1 MKTSCTDFIR
11 AVRERRPAT
20 RELRL
25 NFDGI
30 AVLVASNSQ
39 DLNAMLEAYFCEFV
53 AAPGDNFTPDF
64 VITAHE
70 GTVPD
75 IGEAF
80 TEKAPDPG
88 KTKVKE
94 EYINCGDGRLVR
106 KRLTGMLF
114 AFTPAEHLAVGECAR
129 NCNQIINFINSRL
142 IARHLDRGCYLGH
155 AAAVAFRGKGIALCG
170 FSGMGKS
177 TLALFLMNEGCVF
190 VSNDRVLLSGDLP
203 ARLYGVP
210 KQPRINPGTALHNDA
225 LRNIVDSED
234 RERFAALPP
243 ERLWSLEHK
252 YDALI
257 GECWGPGRFALRAP
271 FSGLAALNW
280 RREGGTTRFA
290 EVYPPDR
297 LDLVRA
303 FSKDSGL
310 FFAPDASEVRPA
322 PSLEAYAV
330 RLAQAPMLEI
340 TGGVDFAAAAA
351 ACLEFFCGG
360 QREQPCR

>member
-1 MKTSCTDFIR
+1 MTTSCTDFIR
-11 AVRERRPAT
+11 TVRERLPAT
-20 RELRL
+20 LGLRL
-25 NFDGI
+25 DFDGVN
-30 AVLVASNSQ
+30 VLVASNSQ
-39 DLNAMLEAYFCEFV
+39 HVNVLLEDYFREFV
-53 AAPGDNFTPDF
+53 AAPENNCPPDF

-75 IGEAF
+75 LDEAF

-88 KTKVKE
+88 KTKIKE
-94 EYINCGDGRLVR
+94 EYVNCGDGRLVR
-106 KRLTGMLF
+106 KSLTGMLF

-129 NCNQIINFINSRL
+129 NCNQVVNFINSRL

-177 TLALFLMNEGCVF
+177 TLALFLMNEGCTF

-203 ARLYGVP
+203 AKLYGVP

-252 YDALI
+252 YDAPI
-257 GECWGPGRFALRAP
+257 GQCWGPGRFVLRAP
-271 FSGLAALNW
+271 FSGLAVLNW
-280 RREGGTTRFA
+280 HREGGATRFV

-297 LDLVRA
+297 PDLVRA
-303 FSKDSGL
+303 FRKDSGL
-310 FFAPDASEVRPA
+310 FYAPDEAEARPA
-322 PSLEAYAV
+322 PSPEAYAV

-340 TGGVDFAAAAA
+340 TGGVDFAAAAK
-351 ACLEFFCGG
+351 ACLDFFCGR
-360 QREQPCR
+360 QREQRCR